1 MEKNNPIGIF
11 DSGVGGLSVLKELV
25 RELPNEKF
33 IYFGDTLRVPYGDKS
48 LDELLTC
55 TRRILYFFKTKKV
68 KAVIVAC
75 NTCSA
80 NTLKF
85 VKDEYDFEILG
96 LIEPAAKYISSFK
109 VKKIGLIATTA
120 TVKSNAYKNAIEPFG
135 IKVFQQNC
143 PKLVGFVERGELLSE
158 EVKTVLKGYLKPLL
172 DKKTEH
178 LILGC
183 THYPFL
189 IPAMKQLG
197 LKDDFFINPAVCLA
211 IKTKEFIE
219 QNKLLNKLPKPEFE
233 FFVSGNPEEFKK
245 NSKLFFDKVENVTQI
260 LNEE

>member
-1 MEKNNPIGIF
+1 MENNNPIGVF

-48 LDELLTC
+48 IDELLIC
-55 TRRILYFFKTKKV
+55 TRRILDFFKAKEV
-68 KAVIVAC
+68 KSVIVAC

-80 NTLKF
+80 NTLKL

-109 VKKIGLIATTA
+109 TQKIGLIATTA

-143 PKLVGFVERGELLSE
+143 PKLVKFVENGELESE
-158 EVKTVLKGYLKPLL
+158 NLQKTLKEYLKPLL
-172 DKKTEH
+172 DEQIEH

-189 IPAMKQLG
+189 VPAMKKLG

-211 IKTKEFIE
+211 IKTKEFLK
-219 QNKLLNKLPKPEFE
+219 QNKLLNNLRKTELE
-233 FFVSGNPEEFKK
+233 FFVSGDTEDFKR
-245 NSKLFFDKVENVTQI
+245 NSKLFFDEVAEVKQVLTD
-260 LNEE
+260 